1 MVYQKTYNA
10 IILLLLL
17 LLFFGCK
24 KPSKE
29 YTTARWEI
37 INPVTNTPYEGIPVR
52 LILADNRGN
61 SPKYETIW
69 EGETNSQGIAE
80 YNFKAYM
87 NTSFSYLEQATLAP
101 LGTLGFDYSII
112 RRPSVVGMDK
122 NEVNELRY
130 EIVPYANFVLH
141 IKNLNCQGSGD
152 KMRYRSNRLYT
163 RPNDGFSNWSPS
175 PTLTSGYY
183 EGCFENISSEV
194 SNPSDSI
201 MYEIEVTKNGSTETF
216 YQTFF
221 VGSGQ
226 VDTVKIYY

>member
-1 MVYQKTYNA
+1 MAHQKTYNA
-10 IILLLLL
+10 VITILVLF
-17 LLFFGCK
+17 LFFSCK
-24 KPSKE
+24 KHSKE
-29 YTTARWEI
+29 YATARWEI
-37 INPVTNTPYEGIPVR
+37 INPVTNEPYVGIPVR
-52 LILADNRGN
+52 LILGDYRGN
-61 SPKYETIW
+61 SPKYEVIW

-80 YNFKAYM
+80 HKFKGYT
-87 NTSFSYLEQATLAP
+87 NPSFGYLEKANLAP
-101 LGTLGFDYSII
+101 LGTQGFDYFII
-112 RRPSVVGMDK
+112 RRPYAGGRPLD
-122 NEVNELRY
+122 ELNELRY

-141 IKNLNCQGSGD
+141 IKNLNCQGSDD

-183 EGCFENISSEV
+183 EDCYENISSEI

-201 MYEIEVTKNGSTETF
+201 MYEIEVTKNGNTETIF
-216 YQTFF
+216 KTFF